1 MKVREIMS
9 APVVTVAPDAPVA
22 EVARLMLKENVSGL
36 PVVDSGGRLLG
47 MVTENDLVEKHAQ
60 IHLPTYFSIL
70 GTFVSVG
77 QRHTD
82 DEVRHV
88 LAVTAKELM
97 TENPA
102 TISPDITI
110 DDAASTMVER
120 KANPLPVIEGGEL
133 VGIIS
138 NTDII
143 GVLLVEEE
151 SPADDSTQ
159 S

>member
-9 APVVTVAPDAPVA
+9 APVVTVSEGAAVA

-36 PVVDSGGRLLG
+36 PVMGPDDELLG
-47 MVTENDLVEKHAQ
+47 LVTENDLVEKHAQ
-60 IHLPTYFSIL
+60 IHLPKYFSML
-70 GTFVSVG
+70 GTVLSLG

-82 DEVRHV
+82 EEVRHV
-88 LAVTAKELM
+88 LAVTAREVM
-97 TENPA
+97 TENPV
-102 TISPDITI
+102 TVSPDVSI
-110 DDAASTMVER
+110 DEAASLMVER
-120 KANPLPVIEGGEL
+120 KANPLLVIEQGRL

-143 GVLLVEEE
+143 SVLLVEEE
-151 SPADDSTQ
+151 SPADDSSQ

>member
-9 APVVTVAPDAPVA
+9 APVVTVDANAAVA

-36 PVVDSGGRLLG
+36 PVMGSNGEMLG
-47 MVTENDLVEKHAQ
+47 LVTENDLVEKHAQ
-60 IHLPTYFSIL
+60 IHLPTYFAIL
-70 GTFVSVG
+70 GTYVPLG
-77 QRHTD
+77 QRHAD
-82 DEVRHV
+82 NEVRHV

-102 TISPDITI
+102 TVGPDVTI
-110 DDAASTMVER
+110 DEAASTMVER
-120 KANPLPVIEGGEL
+120 KANPLPVIEEGKL

-143 GVLLVEEE
+143 GVMLVEEE